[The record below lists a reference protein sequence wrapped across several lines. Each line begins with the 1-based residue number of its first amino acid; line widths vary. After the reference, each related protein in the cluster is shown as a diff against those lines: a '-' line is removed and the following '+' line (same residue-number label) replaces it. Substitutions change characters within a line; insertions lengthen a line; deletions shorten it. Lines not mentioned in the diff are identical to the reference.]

1 MKELRRLRVRKSNSR
16 LTAALAACVLLC
28 ATHAAGHR
36 PELHGS
42 VPARARGASKSASHA
57 GVSFSYDSSLASDV
71 KGEVAQPGGCGKPGD
86 VLPVHVAFTL
96 AGYPKPHESPFM
108 RPPEIQVFPVAEYRR
123 ALAACE
129 KEMAATIIRSSGPL
143 SYVSDFDDDVRTL
156 KALNATRPGPRA
168 LGAWLRRKS
177 RGRVYLRGRMPLV
190 PMYDVG
196 EALRAKVSY
205 VDFRNGSGVAF
216 VTQYTIEDTLVSNQA
231 LAYVFQGLTRD
242 GQYYVSA
249 AFPVAAPF
257 LPPEYTEAEAARLG
271 LNQTVLSGTKL
282 GPRYRNYLA
291 RTARR
296 LDALPPG
303 DYRPGLGLLND
314 LLRSLD
320 VNPAAVKAHV
330 NPN

>member
-1 MKELRRLRVRKSNSR
+1 MNRLRRLRLFESSPR

-28 ATHAAGHR
+28 ATHAAGQR
-36 PELHGS
+36 AELRGS
-42 VPARARGASKSASHA
+42 VAARARAAGKSASHA
-57 GVSFSYDSSLASDV
+57 GVSFTYDASLASDV
-71 KGEVAQPGGCGKPGD
+71 KAEVARPEGCGKPGD
-86 VLPVHVAFTL
+86 VLPTHVAFTL

-108 RPPEIQVFPVAEYRR
+108 QPPEIRVFPVAEYRR

-129 KEMAATIIRSSGPL
+129 KEMAATIIGSSPPL
-143 SYVSDFDDDVRTL
+143 SYVSDFDDEVRTL
-156 KALNATRPGPRA
+156 KALSAARPGPRA
-168 LGAWLRRKS
+168 LGAWLRKKS
-177 RGRVYLRGRMPLV
+177 RGREYLRGRMPLV

-205 VDFRNGSGVAF
+205 VDFRGGSGVAF

-257 LPPEYTEAEAARLG
+257 LPSDYTEREAARLG
-271 LNQTVLSGTKL
+271 LNQAVLSDTKL
-282 GPRYRNYLA
+282 ERRYKNYLA

-296 LDALPPG
+296 LEALPPG

-320 VNPAAVKAHV
+320 VNPAALKTHV

>member
-1 MKELRRLRVRKSNSR
+1 MRLRKLRSS
-16 LTAALAACVLLC
+16 LPAALAACVLLC
-28 ATHAAGHR
+28 AAHAAGQR
-36 PELHGS
+36 AQPRGS
-42 VPARARGASKSASHA
+42 APARARADGKSASHA
-57 GVSFSYDSSLASDV
+57 GVSFTYDASLASAV
-71 KGEVAQPGGCGKPGD
+71 KAEVARSVDCGKPGD
-86 VLPVHVAFTL
+86 VLPTHVAFTL

-108 RPPEIQVFPVAEYRR
+108 QPPEIQIFPVAEYRR

-129 KEMAATIIRSSGPL
+129 KQMAATIISSSTPL
-143 SYVSDFDDDVRTL
+143 SYVSDFDDEVRTL

-168 LGAWLRRKS
+168 LDAWLRRKS
-177 RGRVYLRGRMPLV
+177 RGRKYLRGRMPLV

-196 EALRAKVSY
+196 EALRSKVSY
-205 VDFRNGSGVAF
+205 IDFRNGSGVAF

-249 AFPVAAPF
+249 AFPIAAPF
-257 LPPEYTEAEAARLG
+257 LPSDYTEEEAKRLG
-271 LNQTVLSGTKL
+271 LNQTVLTGTKL
-282 GPRYRNYLA
+282 ERRYKDYLA

-296 LDALPPG
+296 LDTLPPG

-320 VNPAAVKAHV
+320 VDPAAVKSYLSQK
-330 NPN
+330 